1 VVAEE
6 WCVCGWV
13 GGIPFNAMVSV
24 AVEPRCRPFHEPCEA
39 VVRRRFVL
47 EHVEEGLQKVE
58 HALSVP
64 PLEVVKDVPVV
75 MTTGARVSVVPTVR
89 VTTAIVIVVVTTTRV
104 FRYTHQL

>member
-1 VVAEE
+1 MV
-6 WCVCGWV
+6 CVGV

-47 EHVEEGLQKVE
+47 EHVEERLQKVE

-64 PLEVVKDVPVV
+64 PLEVMEDVPVV
-75 MTTGARVSVVPTVR
+75 MTCARVSVVPTVG
-89 VTTAIVIVVVTTTRV
+89 VTTAIVVVVVVVVVIVTTTRV
-104 FRYTHQL
+104 FRYTHQR